1 MEKMKCSQ
9 QYFFQNVS
17 TSYGDFIKARG
28 SKEELRQWIETRMGR
43 RVLDIGNGGIRDF
56 ISPVTQQYVG
66 LDFSLSMLKQGDEGI
81 EKVCGNALCP
91 PFKKGIFDTLFYR
104 SMLHHLAEGGRGKT
118 EVRVKRAL
126 TEGLRL
132 LKKKGNVIIVEPCI
146 SQWLERLE
154 RILHFFITIF
164 FRVIKQPEVFIFS
177 AEHLKKVLEESVIG
191 EIFVRKVGVSGSRWS
206 WVSPVI
212 GLPKLKVPLAI
223 LPVTQVI
230 LEVKA
235 GC

>member
-1 MEKMKCSQ
+1 MKRSQ
-9 QYFFQNVS
+9 QDFFENIS

-81 EKVCGNALCP
+81 EKVCGDALCL

-104 SMLHHLAEGGRGKT
+104 SMLHHLAEGGGG
-118 EVRVKRAL
+118 ENEARVKQAL
-126 TEGLRL
+126 IEGLRL

-146 SQWLERLE
+146 SVWLERLE
-154 RILHFFITIF
+154 KILYFFVRIF
-164 FRVIKQPEVFIFS
+164 FRVIQQPEVFIFS
-177 AEHLKKVLEESVIG
+177 LEHLKKILEDFTFG
-191 EIFVRKVGVSGSRWS
+191 EIFVRKVRVAGSLWR

-212 GLPKLKVPLAI
+212 GLPKLKVPLVL
-223 LPVTQVI
+223 LPVNQLI
-230 LEVKA
+230 LEVKT